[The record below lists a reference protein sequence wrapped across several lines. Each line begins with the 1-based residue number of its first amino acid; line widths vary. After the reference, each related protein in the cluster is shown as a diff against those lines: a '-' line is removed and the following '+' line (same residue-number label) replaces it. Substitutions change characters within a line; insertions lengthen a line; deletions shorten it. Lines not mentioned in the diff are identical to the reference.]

1 MDHYRRAQPTRE
13 ARVGVAEFPR
23 QIVAA
28 GDFLGQLAEDV
39 PAKLG
44 GKRTLIVWPMEDRAF
59 TAKKVL
65 PRVRDAFSDP
75 VVVELRKAR
84 HYFQED
90 AAEEVAA
97 AIRERFPP
105 ESGHAG

>member
-65 PRVRDAFSDP
+65 PRVR